1 MLIMCAMGSQGRGRP
16 SAQVGIPRTSRSA
29 IRRCAALGLV
39 LSLGL
44 AGCDNAEPDPPRVT
58 TSTDASPS
66 TTAEVTES
74 PEAAP
79 ATSAAPTTYALPDLP
94 DYALEITPDD
104 SWIRTEP
111 APGTLTFTGQRNIKV
126 ISIHAVEELAGT
138 AQEEVP
144 EDVAAFLQEQ
154 RPDIVISDPVSI
166 TQSGLPAQRF
176 RITMAEGQAPADLW
190 TVVDGS
196 GYKPL
201 DTEPMEVVM
210 IRSDAGLLMLWTE
223 WSSRN
228 QDATLAAF
236 DQALQRITIG

>member
-1 MLIMCAMGSQGRGRP
+1 MLITCAMGSQGRGRP

-44 AGCDNAEPDPPRVT
+44 AGCDNAEPDLPRVT

-111 APGTLTFTGQRNIKV
+111 APGR
-126 ISIHAVEELAGT
+126 
-138 AQEEVP
+138 
-144 EDVAAFLQEQ
+144 
-154 RPDIVISDPVSI
+154 
-166 TQSGLPAQRF
+166 
-176 RITMAEGQAPADLW
+176 
-190 TVVDGS
+190 
-196 GYKPL
+196 
-201 DTEPMEVVM
+201 
-210 IRSDAGLLMLWTE
+210 
-223 WSSRN
+223 
-228 QDATLAAF
+228 
-236 DQALQRITIG
+236 